1 VAKKT
6 KEKVSGLG
14 IGKLKE
20 TQKLING
27 DSWVTALLGI
37 YCMNPYKYERMP
49 FATARSKLG

>member
-1 VAKKT
+1 MAKKT